1 MGLKDIKIRMQAIK
15 KTASITQAMHNIAL
29 SKIRK
34 STELRTQ
41 SNAFISKVTDILSYA
56 SQRIEEEHRLISDH
70 EIHKKLYILLT
81 SDRGLAGSYHNQLF
95 KAFLEEVKETSKDEY
110 IVFSIGKKAYYFA
123 LKHKLPMINQE
134 IIYNRDDIT
143 TMYFRHYAKLI
154 KESYMSKDIDE
165 VVLFY
170 NHYVNTATQIVKKEK
185 LLPVI
190 LPKEEPFRETYIYDT
205 DPLIILDQ
213 TMNIYIESSIFAAL
227 ADAKLS
233 EHAAR
238 MIAMKNATDNANE
251 IVEKLNMLYHRAR
264 QQEITSELIDVV
276 NGSNV

>member
-1 MGLKDIKIRMQAIK
+1 MQAIK

-41 SNAFISKVTDILSYA
+41 SQTFITKITDILAYA
-56 SQRIEEEHRLISDH
+56 SQRIEDENRLISEH
-70 EIHKKLYILLT
+70 EVQKKLYILLT

-95 KAFLEEVKETSKDEY
+95 KAFIEETKELQKDQY
-110 IVFSIGKKAYYFA
+110 IVFAIGKKAYYFA
-123 LKHKLPMINQE
+123 LKHKLPLINQE

-154 KESYMSKDIDE
+154 KDAYMSKDIDE
-165 VVLFY
+165 VYLYY
-170 NHYVNTATQIVKKEK
+170 NHYVNTATQVVKKDK

-190 LPKEEPFRETYIYDT
+190 LPKEEPFRETFIYDT
-205 DPLIILDQ
+205 DPLVILDQ
-213 TMNIYIESSIFAAL
+213 TTNIYIESSIFSAL

-238 MIAMKNATDNANE
+238 MIAMKNATDNAHE

>member
-15 KTASITQAMHNIAL
+15 KTASITLAMHNIAL

-41 SNAFISKVTDILSYA
+41 SKTFVTKVTDILAYA
-56 SQRIEEEHRLISDH
+56 SQRVEESHRLISEH
-70 EIHKKLYILLT
+70 EVDKKLYILLT
-81 SDRGLAGSYHNQLF
+81 SDRGLAGSYHNQLY
-95 KAFLEEVKETSKDEY
+95 KAFIEETKEMSKDEY
-110 IVFSIGKKAYYFA
+110 IVFAIGKKAYYFA
-123 LKHKLPMINQE
+123 LKHKLPLINQE

-154 KESYMSKDIDE
+154 KDTYMSGDIDE
-165 VVLFY
+165 VILYY
-170 NHYVNTATQIVKKEK
+170 NHYVNTATQVVKKEK

-190 LPKEEPFRETYIYDT
+190 LPKEEPFKETFIYDT

-213 TMNIYIESSIFAAL
+213 TMNIYIESSIFSAL

-238 MIAMKNATDNANE
+238 MVAMKNATDNAHE